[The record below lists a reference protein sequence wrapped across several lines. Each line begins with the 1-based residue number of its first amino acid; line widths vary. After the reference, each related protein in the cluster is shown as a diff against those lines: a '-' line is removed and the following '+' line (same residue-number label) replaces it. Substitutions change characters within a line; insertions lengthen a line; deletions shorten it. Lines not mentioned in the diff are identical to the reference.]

1 MQNNNATTVKG
12 NYNSNQNQM
21 NRQQGIKGQNNIN
34 QNIQANNIPQ
44 GNNMQNNIDFT
55 RVPVV
60 TAVNNLIVTAVNL
73 GASDM
78 HFDPTEDGIIVR
90 FRIDG

>member
-34 QNIQANNIPQ
+34 PNTQKN
-44 GNNMQNNIDFT
+44 
-55 RVPVV
+55 
-60 TAVNNLIVTAVNL
+60 
-73 GASDM
+73 
-78 HFDPTEDGIIVR
+78 
-90 FRIDG
+90 

>member
-78 HFDPTEDGIIVR
+78 HFDPTEMV
-90 FRIDG
+90 